1 MEMEKMKLNILD
13 KTMKNIGFIGRPE
26 LNEFIF
32 ENNIIDIL
40 KFKQKTVINEYLKA
54 IIAPDYSDYFIDI
67 IKYASFQDEDN
78 NKYCIIFLDSKL
90 MYNYSKNLDI
100 LRKNFLYDEYFIPV
114 SGSSEKLYIY
124 SKIKKIKYNYNIELS
139 SNLSQNTDIQ
149 IESFFSDTMI
159 KKISDYIIDNFG
171 KKIQE
176 ILIKN
181 MKKDSKVIK
190 STIENRINF
199 IINNPKA
206 INDFENQYLIEKMK
220 EILESYTIPKVEL
233 EKNSGGRHLKEIREF
248 DEKYLYDNFQEHDLS
263 KDDIL
268 FLLNLLINT
277 DNKKENIINQ
287 LELCYNILLFN
298 LLIEKKEYDKIKELI
313 YYSLN
318 IKDFSNKTISQL
330 FLIKLFD
337 DKDIIKNLYFNL
349 NNRNI
354 KEFDKYNKEYDSL
367 KSLENDIDNILKI
380 FAPFCIPFK
389 KVKYLSEEY
398 ISSIGNKSEKISA
411 YLEGFNLEEE
421 IKNIILRENE
431 NIVPLRNLYYI
442 LLKNNITFIEFDL
455 ICLVKDNEILKFHD
469 TLFDRV
475 SSLYNINFLGKL
487 EDILGLSLI
496 FFEIKISQHSNQG
509 DAKHLIEKVDF
520 LYPLF
525 KKFLL
530 QYYNTDIE
538 KCKIYFIHIFDTK
551 FNSNF
556 FVSTKISDLRLKLKY
571 LNKNKGNQ
579 CKLIFSYVEK
589 NVGQYNIRKL
599 TKDIKNL
606 KGEILNLKDEISKR
620 KEKKNDRM
628 EKFEL
633 EILNLKNELSKR
645 KEKKNDHT
653 EKFELEILNLKKELD
668 DQEKR
673 HQTEIN
679 QLKEQIKKLMK
690 SQNLSGKPK
699 NLENK

>member
-159 KKISDYIIDNFG
+159 KKISDYIIDNFA

-190 STIENRINF
+190 CTIENRINF
-199 IINNPKA
+199 IIDNPKA
-206 INDFENQYLIEKMK
+206 INDFENKYLIEKMK

-398 ISSIGNKSEKISA
+398 ISSIGNKSEKVSD

-538 KCKIYFIHIFDTK
+538 KCKIYFIHVFDYK
-551 FNSNF
+551 FNSNY

-620 KEKKNDRM
+620 KEKEKENARM
-628 EKFEL
+628 KKFEL

-645 KEKKNDHT
+645 KEKKN
-653 EKFELEILNLKKELD
+653 

>member
-1 MEMEKMKLNILD
+1 M
-13 KTMKNIGFIGRPE
+13 
-26 LNEFIF
+26 
-32 ENNIIDIL
+32 
-40 KFKQKTVINEYLKA
+40 
-54 IIAPDYSDYFIDI
+54 
-67 IKYASFQDEDN
+67 
-78 NKYCIIFLDSKL
+78 
-90 MYNYSKNLDI
+90 
-100 LRKNFLYDEYFIPV
+100 
-114 SGSSEKLYIY
+114 
-124 SKIKKIKYNYNIELS
+124 
-139 SNLSQNTDIQ
+139 
-149 IESFFSDTMI
+149 
-159 KKISDYIIDNFG
+159 
-171 KKIQE
+171 
-176 ILIKN
+176 
-181 MKKDSKVIK
+181 
-190 STIENRINF
+190 
-199 IINNPKA
+199 
-206 INDFENQYLIEKMK
+206 
-220 EILESYTIPKVEL
+220 
-233 EKNSGGRHLKEIREF
+233 
-248 DEKYLYDNFQEHDLS
+248 
-263 KDDIL
+263 
-268 FLLNLLINT
+268 
-277 DNKKENIINQ
+277 
-287 LELCYNILLFN
+287 
-298 LLIEKKEYDKIKELI
+298 
-313 YYSLN
+313 
-318 IKDFSNKTISQL
+318 
-330 FLIKLFD
+330 
-337 DKDIIKNLYFNL
+337 
-349 NNRNI
+349 
-354 KEFDKYNKEYDSL
+354 
-367 KSLENDIDNILKI
+367 
-380 FAPFCIPFK
+380 
-389 KVKYLSEEY
+389 
-398 ISSIGNKSEKISA
+398 
-411 YLEGFNLEEE
+411 EGFNLEEE

-538 KCKIYFIHIFDTK
+538 KCKIYFIHVFDLK

-620 KEKKNDRM
+620 KEKEKENARM
-628 EKFEL
+628 KKFEL

-645 KEKKNDHT
+645 KEKKNDHM